1 MIRPAAALRGG
12 MKENEMTYSK
22 SLNRSIPVGV
32 EHLNRFDEA
41 ELEAAL
47 TALPGWP
54 DMSAEDIRAA
64 ARAGNLNAQLILDRA
79 AAGDEAAASYL

>member
-1 MIRPAAALRGG
+1 
-12 MKENEMTYSK
+12 MTYSTN
-22 SLNRSIPVGV
+22 LNRYIPIAI

-47 TALPGWP
+47 AALPGWP

-64 ARAGNLNAQLILDRA
+64 ARAGNLNAEFVIARA
-79 AAGDEAAASYL
+79 EAGDLAAKSYLA